1 MKVYKIMINMD
12 INRYAV
18 PYFTFQPKFV
28 YWLDIIDFFIDTC

>member
-18 PYFTFQPKFV
+18 PYFTFQPS
-28 YWLDIIDFFIDTC
+28 DIYGL